1 MPTASINSSGRGS
14 IKSGNL
20 AGWSTARSAS
30 TGTVQTTTVSNQIDV
45 GMRTS
50 IARAGNQYDLGRT
63 YYWFDTSAYAGTITA
78 IDLNFFTGNNNG
90 IGDIIVCESFAFANG
105 TTSFPVATDFQIFVK
120 WDPGNTLSNPV
131 PFSGNTGMS
140 FALNSNAVTLAN
152 AGKLNLIIVEYDHD
166 WNDVSPVNN
175 SYWGSVYV
183 GSNAS
188 ITVTYTASGW
198 GYDINDVTNSTITSI
213 NGTAKTSI
221 TKVNDV

>member
-1 MPTASINSSGRGS
+1 MPTANINSSGRGS

-20 AGWSTARSAS
+20 AGWSTARWATS
-30 TGTVQTTTVSNQIDV
+30 GTVQTTTVTNQIDV

-50 IARAGNQYDLGRT
+50 IARSGNLYDLGRT
-63 YYWFDTSAYAGTITA
+63 YYWFNTAAYSGNITA

-90 IGDIIVCESFAFANG
+90 IGDLIVCESFAFNNG
-105 TTSFPVATDFQIFVK
+105 TTSVPYPGDFEVEVK
-120 WDPGNTLSNPV
+120 WDPANTLCNPV

-140 FALNSNAVTLAN
+140 FALNSNAISLAN
-152 AGKLNLIIVEYDHD
+152 AGRLNLVIVEYDHD
-166 WNDVSPVNN
+166 WSDVSPVNN

-198 GYDINDVTNSTITSI
+198 GYDINDVTNSTITAI

-221 TKVNDV
+221 TEVNDV